1 MNNPNTDI
9 LIKSSVH
16 SLPLFGKDFNI
27 ETYSGDLVGFRLGRG
42 SAGVHFSPDIDG
54 NFARLV
60 MKVARRYGSRRR
72 YRDRRFPMAVSR
84 YHFLATLESGL
95 GIEVVECGQSLF
107 LELTF
112 GKSTYS
118 IYASH
123 AYGYSLLSGFIDQL
137 RREFP
142 DCAYGQNTI

>member
-42 SAGVHFSPDIDG
+42 CTGIHFSPDTDG

-60 MKVARRYGSRRR
+60 MKVARRYGARRR
-72 YRDRRFPMAVSR
+72 YRDRRFPQVVSR
-84 YHFLATLESGL
+84 YFFKATLENGL
-95 GIEVVECGQSLF
+95 GIEVVECGMHLF

-112 GKSTYS
+112 SKSTYS
-118 IYASH
+118 IPAINI
-123 AYGYSLLSGFIDQL
+123 YGYNLLSDFIDQL
-137 RREFP
+137 RHEFR
-142 DCAYGQNTI
+142 DCTYG